1 MRFEFAWDPVKAKS
15 NLAKH
20 GVSFDA
26 AMGVF
31 RDPLALSEFDTHSD
45 GSEERWITI
54 GISGAYGI
62 LLVVHTHIALQD
74 NRVSIRII
82 SARQP
87 TKRESKQYQEG

>member
-1 MRFEFAWDPVKAKS
+1 MRFEFAWDPIKAKS

-26 AMGVF
+26 AMEVF

-45 GSEERWITI
+45 GNEERWITI

-74 NRVSIRII
+74 SRISIRII
-82 SARQP
+82 SARRP
-87 TKRESKQYQEG
+87 TKRETKQYQEG